1 MEKHLSPRPTSS
13 GPALPSIGWFAGPD
27 GSPPHMADVLSRH
40 GYTLTDVQADT
51 PGNCQIVIVDCRHV
65 SLACAQNFLSGLYSG
80 DTVQSIALYGVPA
93 RSGYEQLV
101 SWPMVKGIF
110 PNECNNDHLIKGISL
125 MLTGENW
132 FPRRILDDWLER
144 QRNTMVPPILTQNLP
159 ELTDRERQILWH
171 IDMASTNAQIAFS
184 LSISEHTVKTHIYN
198 IFRKISVRNRTQ
210 ASNWVKANLRKV
222 EA

>member
-1 MEKHLSPRPTSS
+1 
-13 GPALPSIGWFAGPD
+13 
-27 GSPPHMADVLSRH
+27 
-40 GYTLTDVQADT
+40 
-51 PGNCQIVIVDCRHV
+51 
-65 SLACAQNFLSGLYSG
+65 
-80 DTVQSIALYGVPA
+80 
-93 RSGYEQLV
+93 
-101 SWPMVKGIF
+101 
-110 PNECNNDHLIKGISL
+110 